1 MDPKILELIVAG
13 LAGIPL
19 AGLTEIFKLFLI
31 RMGVDAAWKFLG
43 YVASAVTCL
52 AVSAI
57 TLLGLHLFVLGPWL
71 LYALVSFAV
80 ANGLYKMTAKKTA
93 TIINAAIDGLTKD
106 VVMAVRSG
114 LRSEMGMDKAKSF
127 RPPADQFTNRKTGPP
142 PAAPDEDTK
151 SFKPPS
157 EF

>member
-19 AGLTEIFKLFLI
+19 AGLTEILKLFLI

-57 TLLGLHLFVLGPWL
+57 TLLGLHQFVLGPWL

-93 TIINAAIDGLTKD
+93 TIINARIDGLAKD
-106 VVMAVRSG
+106 FVTTVRSEIG
-114 LRSEMGMDKAKSF
+114 ANFARMYKEKDPFIRLRPTAGPSEGASRDETAKAV
-127 RPPADQFTNRKTGPP
+127 
-142 PAAPDEDTK
+142 
-151 SFKPPS
+151 KPPS